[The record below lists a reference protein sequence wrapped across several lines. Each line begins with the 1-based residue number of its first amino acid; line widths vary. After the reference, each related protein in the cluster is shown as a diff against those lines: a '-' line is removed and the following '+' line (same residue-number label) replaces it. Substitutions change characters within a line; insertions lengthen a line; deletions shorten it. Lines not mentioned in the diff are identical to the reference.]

1 MTRTGFD
8 LFNDL
13 FFNDNFFQPLYGTS
27 RRTSSPAT
35 NVIEEDDAYKLQVSA
50 PGFTKS
56 DVDVK
61 LDQDGN
67 LVISLDKKCD
77 KGTCDNPE
85 ADDSKETATESD
97 SKEVAEVDTKPVH
110 YLRRE
115 FYHQSSMQ
123 RFSLPEDADADS
135 IKARMEDGVLEVVI
149 PKVKPEDK
157 KSNERTISID

>member
-13 FFNDNFFQPLYGTS
+13 FFNDNFLRPDYSTTRG
-27 RRTSSPAT
+27 TSSPAT
-35 NVIEEDDAYKLQVSA
+35 NVIEEEDAYKLQVSA
-50 PGFTKS
+50 PGFTKA

-67 LVISLDKKCD
+67 LVISLDKKSEEKTADTDED
-77 KGTCDNPE
+77 KTT
-85 ADDSKETATESD
+85 DSKQVATTD
-97 SKEVAEVDTKPVH
+97 QKPVH

-135 IKARMEDGVLEVVI
+135 IRAKMADGILEVVI
-149 PKVKPEDK
+149 PKVKPEEK
-157 KSNERTISID
+157 PSIERAISID

>member
-13 FFNDNFFQPLYGTS
+13 FFNDNFLRPYYSTTRG
-27 RRTSSPAT
+27 TSSPAT
-35 NVIEEDDAYKLQVSA
+35 NVIEEEDAYKLQVSA
-50 PGFTKS
+50 PGFTKA

-67 LVISLDKKCD
+67 LVISLDKKSCD
-77 KGTCDNPE
+77 EAPKTDNSDE
-85 ADDSKETATESD
+85 KQVATTD
-97 SKEVAEVDTKPVH
+97 QKPVH
-110 YLRRE
+110 YLRQD

-135 IKARMEDGVLEVVI
+135 IRAKMEDGILEVVI
-149 PKVKPEDK
+149 PKVKPEEK
-157 KSNERTISID
+157 PSIERAISID

>member
-13 FFNDNFFQPLYGTS
+13 FFNDNFFQPFFGPA
-27 RRTSSPAT
+27 RRVTGPAT

-50 PGFTKS
+50 PGYTKA

-61 LDQDGN
+61 LDRDGN
-67 LVISLDKKCD
+67 LVISLDKKSR
-77 KGTCDNPE
+77 TEEPE
-85 ADDSKETATESD
+85 AEVEEVSD
-97 SKEVAEVDTKPVH
+97 SKEVAVADTKPVH

-123 RFSLPEDADADS
+123 RFSLPEDADPDS
-135 IKARMEDGVLEVVI
+135 IKAKMEDGILEVVI
-149 PKVKPEDK
+149 AKVKPEEK
-157 KSNERTISID
+157 KSDERSISIE

>member
-13 FFNDNFFQPLYGTS
+13 FFNDNFFQPLSSTA

-77 KGTCDNPE
+77 SGSCDTPE
-85 ADDSKETATESD
+85 SEDKETTTEST
-97 SKEVAEVDTKPVH
+97 SKEVAKVDTNPVH

-135 IKARMEDGVLEVVI
+135 IKARMEDGILEVVI
-149 PKVKPEDK
+149 PKLKPEDQ
-157 KSNERTISID
+157 KSNERSISID

>member
-13 FFNDNFFQPLYGTS
+13 FFNDNFFQPLYSTA

-77 KGTCDNPE
+77 NGSCDTPE
-85 ADDSKETATESD
+85 SEDKETTPESD

-115 FYHQSSMQ
+115 FYHQSSLQ

-135 IKARMEDGVLEVVI
+135 IKARMEDGILEVVI
-149 PKVKPEDK
+149 PKLKPEDQ
-157 KSNERTISID
+157 KSNERSISID